1 MLRQG
6 VGHVTFF
13 SKPIAARHA
22 KLAAYERELI
32 GLVHAVQHWRLY
44 LWDRI
49 FIVRTD
55 HYSLKFPLDQRLS
68 MIHQR
73 QWVSKLFGYNF
84 TVEYRPGRLNT
95 VADALY
101 RRNTEHASTCALFES
116 SFSLFNDLR
125 LEVASSPSYRT
136 SAQSYSMAT

>member
-84 TVEYRPGRLNT
+84 TVEYRPGQLNT
-95 VADALY
+95 VADALSAKH
-101 RRNTEHASTCALFES
+101 RACLNMCT
-116 SFSLFNDLR
+116 LR
-125 LEVASSPSYRT
+125 VILLII
-136 SAQSYSMAT
+136 Q